1 MISVVLYRYS
11 GDSKIINKNP
21 LLVNTSNIPI
31 MGELLEDVD
40 ILNLSIIFEVN
51 LTNYSI
57 SDLVKYTYAYIEEFN
72 RFYFVTNF
80 RILENDLLEIS
91 FKSDVLYN
99 FYLLFDRSIC
109 YVDIERSTDNVNY
122 NPMIIDNLLPID
134 SERDILYQSV
144 ATTFNPFDFEN
155 QNTNR
160 WCYSITYLGGH
171 KPVV

>member
-21 LLVNTSNIPI
+21 LLANTSNIPI
-31 MGELLEDVD
+31 TGELLEDVD
-40 ILNLSIIFEVN
+40 ILNLSIIFEIN

-134 SERDILYQSV
+134 SERDILYKSV
-144 ATTFNPFDFEN
+144 TATFNPFDLEN

-171 KPVV
+171 SPIQ